1 MSVADEAVAAPL
13 EQFGYKQELKR
24 ALSLGD
30 LLIYGLVLIV
40 PAAPFGVFGIV
51 FNAAHGM
58 VPLVYLVGLVAMVF
72 TAMSYQALSEA
83 FPIAGSAYAFAARGI
98 GAEAGFIAGWAILL
112 DYVLIPT
119 LCYVVAANAFAA
131 MVPAIPK
138 PLWIAVMLAFA
149 TVVNYIGVDVTAR
162 INFILLVL
170 QSVVLAILV
179 GFCFWGVQ
187 HHIGGAHWSLL
198 PLYNPAQLTPH
209 LIFGALSL
217 AVLSFLGFDA
227 ISTLSEEVAGG
238 KRMVGIATILSL
250 CLCAL
255 LFMAQTYMV
264 SLFALG
270 RTNFPRGAETDAALY
285 NISAMLG
292 GPWLKFATAIPG
304 AALSSVACALAA
316 QGATAR
322 LIYGMARDRKLP
334 SLLANVHAK
343 TKVPVNALLF
353 VALVTLLCG
362 IFMADK
368 LELLTSVVSFGA
380 LTAFLLVHAAVVSHF
395 VLRGKSHNWL
405 RYLLAPVVGFVIIGY
420 VLVNADTNAK
430 IVGLSWMAVG
440 VAVLIW
446 FRFTGRSAALPV
458 EG

>member
-1 MSVADEAVAAPL
+1 MSVADEAAAPSL

-24 ALSLGD
+24 ALTLRD
-30 LLIYGLVLIV
+30 LLIYGLVIIV

-58 VPLVYLVGLVAMVF
+58 VPLVYLVGLVAMLF

-98 GAEAGFIAGWAILL
+98 GTEAGFIAGWAILL
-112 DYVLIPT
+112 DYVIVPT

-131 MVPAIPK
+131 LIPAIPK
-138 PLWIAVMLAFA
+138 ALWITVMLAFA
-149 TVVNYIGVDVTAR
+149 TAVNYVGVDVTAR
-162 INFILLVL
+162 VNFFLLGL

-187 HHIGGAHWSLL
+187 HHIGGAHWSLQ
-198 PLYNPAQLTPH
+198 PLYNPRELTPG
-209 LIFGALSL
+209 LVFGALSL

-227 ISTLSEEVAGG
+227 ISTLSEEVVGG
-238 KRMVGIATILSL
+238 KKTVGIATLLSL
-250 CLCAL
+250 CLCAF

-270 RTNFPRGAETDAALY
+270 QTSFPHGNETDDALY

-334 SLLANVHAK
+334 GMLAAVHPK

-353 VALVTLLCG
+353 TALVTFAFG
-362 IFMADK
+362 VTMSDK
-368 LELLTSVVSFGA
+368 LELLTSIVSFGA
-380 LTAFLLVHAAVVSHF
+380 LTGFLLVHASVVSHF
-395 VLRGKSHNWL
+395 VVRGKSRNLL
-405 RYLLAPVVGFVIIGY
+405 RYLVAPAIGFVIIAY
-420 VLVNADTNAK
+420 VLLNTEANAK
-430 IVGLSWMAVG
+430 IVGLSWMALGIG
-440 VAVLIW
+440 VLAW
-446 FRFTGRSAALPV
+446 FRMTGRSAVLPV
-458 EG
+458 E

>member
-1 MSVADEAVAAPL
+1 MSLVDEPVAAAL

-24 ALSLGD
+24 ALTLRD

-40 PAAPFGVFGIV
+40 PAAPFGVYGIV

-58 VPLVYLVGLVAMVF
+58 VPLVYLVGLVAMTF
-72 TAMSYQALSEA
+72 TAMSYQAMSEA
-83 FPIAGSAYAFAARGI
+83 FPVAGSAYAFAARGI
-98 GAEAGFIAGWAILL
+98 GPEAGFIAGWAILL
-112 DYVLIPT
+112 DYILIPT
-119 LCYVVAANAFAA
+119 LCYVVAANAFASLI
-131 MVPAIPK
+131 PAIPK
-138 PLWIAVMLAFA
+138 PLWIAIMLGFA
-149 TVVNYIGVDVTAR
+149 TVVNYVGVDITAR
-162 INFILLVL
+162 INFILLGL

-179 GFCFWGVQ
+179 GYCFWGVQ
-187 HHIGGAHWSLL
+187 HHIGGAHWSLQ
-198 PLYNPAQLTPH
+198 PFYNPRELTPG
-209 LIFGALSL
+209 LVFGALSL

-238 KRMVGIATILSL
+238 KRMVGIATLLSL
-250 CLCAL
+250 CICAF

-270 RTNFPRGAETDAALY
+270 QTSFPHGAPSDDALY
-285 NISAMLG
+285 NISNMLG

-334 SLLANVHAK
+334 SPLASVHPH

-353 VALVTLLCG
+353 VAFVTLICG

-380 LTAFLLVHAAVVSHF
+380 LTGFLLVHVAVVSHF
-395 VLRGKSHNWL
+395 VIRGRNGNLL
-405 RYLLAPVVGFVIIGY
+405 RYLVAPAIGFLIIAY
-420 VLVNADTNAK
+420 VLFSTEANAK

-440 VAVLIW
+440 AGVLIW
-446 FRFTGRSAALPV
+446 FRLTGRSTALPV
-458 EG
+458 T